1 MYEDM
6 VQQDEERLVS
16 ARANFYK
23 NAITKRQEL
32 IWIQN
37 KILIDNSV
45 ISLCYPRSDL
55 VEIGE
60 AFAKTGIPLVV
71 LSFSLTYW
79 TYGLLKYSDMY
90 WLI

>member
-32 IWIQN
+32 I
-37 KILIDNSV
+37 KIKNLNGQFCHFV
-45 ISLCYPRSDL
+45 FYPRSDL

-79 TYGLLKYSDMY
+79 TYGLLKYSDIY
-90 WLI
+90 